1 MKKLTKVLS
10 LVLAVVMLLAFAAGC
25 QQGEAP
31 AADKS
36 EAPAADKSEAPAADE
51 SEAPDTDE
59 PATPPAA
66 GGDSSESVKI
76 ADFKAEH
83 GEIGSYEPAGTEYSI
98 AFIVKTLN
106 NPYFIQME
114 DGLKQ
119 AVAAYAEKGITINY
133 SYQGPEKETD
143 SEKLVQMFENAVTQK
158 VQAILVT
165 PSDSQAIVPAVKKAN
180 EAGIPVIT
188 IDSQVDYDL
197 LEKEGAF
204 VTTWIGSNNFDGGVV
219 AGQAMGE
226 HFKDEEGPVQIAVL
240 EGIAGHETA
249 ENRKNGFSEGLS
261 AYANCEIVA
270 TQPADWEQ
278 EKGYNVFQNILTAN
292 PEIKGVFG
300 SNDMMASGAIQ
311 AIAAANKQDDI
322 LVIGFDA
329 SETGIECIQDGTMY
343 GSVAQYPDEM
353 AMVAVDIA
361 LQIIDGSSVVFPGII
376 YTTVELKTKDM
387 L

>member
-1 MKKLTKVLS
+1 MRKLSKVFA
-10 LVLAVVMLLAFAAGC
+10 LVLAVIMLLAFAAGC
-25 QQGEAP
+25 QQGEKP
-31 AADKS
+31 ADKS
-36 EAPAADKSEAPAADE
+36 EAPAGKSEAPADKSE
-51 SEAPDTDE
+51 EPEAPA
-59 PATPPAA
+59 AT
-66 GGDSSESVKI
+66 GGDPSETIKI
-76 ADFKAEH
+76 VDFKSEY
-83 GEIGSYEPAGTEYSI
+83 GEIGAYEPASKEYSI

-188 IDSQVDYDL
+188 IDSQVDYEL
-197 LEKEGAF
+197 LGKEGAF
-204 VTTWIGSNNFDGGVV
+204 VSTWIGSNNFDGGVV

-261 AYANCEIVA
+261 GYANCEIVA
-270 TQPADWEQ
+270 SQPADWEQ

-292 PEIKGVFG
+292 PEIKGIFG

-329 SETGIECIQDGTMY
+329 SETGIACIQDGTMY

-361 LQIIDGSSVVFPGII
+361 LQIIDDPSVVFPGII